1 MTKEYRIEDLKVGEI
16 VFVYAEITRGFS
28 SIGGYY
34 RSILVDRITPKK
46 TKLVSHNGIEYDRYT
61 RFYKEL
67 DDEMKAVNHKTINK
81 TNIYD
86 CYVKL
91 EKMLRKDWQ
100 KMKNGDLE
108 LLGSECKQLKRDVED
123 ITNRLE
129 NKTY

>member
-1 MTKEYRIEDLKVGEI
+1 M
-16 VFVYAEITRGFS
+16 
-28 SIGGYY
+28 
-34 RSILVDRITPKK
+34 
-46 TKLVSHNGIEYDRYT
+46 EYDKYT
-61 RFYKEL
+61 RFYKE
-67 DDEMKAVNHKTINK
+67 MKAVNYKTINK